1 MIDQFLLRMNNLIIK
16 KNEESI
22 VNDIRNDKKNDF
34 PTEADHVSLPNTSE
48 EIKYQRDDEMDMNL
62 KSLLKNERDVE
73 TLENLIDET
82 NVT

>member
-1 MIDQFLLRMNNLIIK
+1 MKKALSMILETIK
-16 KNEESI
+16 KI
-22 VNDIRNDKKNDF
+22 DF
-34 PTEADHVSLPNTSE
+34 PTEADHVSLPNTPE
-48 EIKYQRDDEMDMNL
+48 EIKYQRVDEMDMNL